1 MASKYTRGKRGGQ
14 GRFVQLP
21 EWLLASQAWRS
32 LKPGGPRA
40 LYIELKRQYRGGN
53 NNGKLFLS
61 HRNAAIALGVSRN
74 TVGGY
79 YRALKEKGGF
89 IVETRGGHCLGPSG
103 VGESASYA
111 LTENPLDGAIATKD
125 FMSWKPSQMKKP
137 PRTIPGHSLAKK
149 NRTKPAKNPFV

>member
-1 MASKYTRGKRGGQ
+1 MASKYTRGKRGQ

-32 LKPGGPRA
+32 LKPGPRA
-40 LYIELKRQYRGGN
+40 LYIELKRQYRGN

-79 YRALKEKGGF
+79 YRALKEKGF
-89 IVETRGGHCLGPSG
+89 IVETRGHCLGPSG

-137 PRTIPGHSLAKK
+137 RTIPGHSLAKK
-149 NRTKPAKNPFV
+149 PHQTG